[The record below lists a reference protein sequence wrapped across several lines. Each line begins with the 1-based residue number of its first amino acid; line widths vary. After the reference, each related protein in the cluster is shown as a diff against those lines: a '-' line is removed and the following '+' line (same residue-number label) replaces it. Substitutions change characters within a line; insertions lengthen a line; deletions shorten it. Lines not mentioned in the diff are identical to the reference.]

1 MTSTFYRPGAGP
13 ADGVAAEEI
22 GKPGPVPVGIRSL
35 GAYVPGG
42 VVTNRTVADWASTE
56 PEWVAVATGIME
68 RRVAP
73 VSESTSAMCEPAA
86 REAVEGAAGPIDA
99 LILATSTADQVTPA
113 TATALQRR
121 LGLDGDGMAFDLN
134 AACGGFVYGLAV
146 ARGLINTLPN
156 VQNVL
161 LVGADQ
167 YSKYINRSHRA
178 TVALFGDGAGAVTV
192 GPVPDGYGIQGV
204 ALAAYSEFHDEVGIM
219 AGGTREPLTPEALEA
234 CRDKLH
240 MNGKVV
246 RRVFVEK
253 VPALALQAADEAG
266 WKLADIDRFVFHQGN
281 PVMLREIAD
290 VLGIDPD
297 RVGVTGD
304 LYGNT
309 GCGSMPLTLHHMN
322 RVAPL
327 RRGEKILF
335 AAAGA
340 GMTVGAVALT
350 WW

>member
-1 MTSTFYRPGAGP
+1 MTNTPYQPNIGP
-13 ADGVAAEEI
+13 TADAVVVADR
-22 GKPGPVPVGIRSL
+22 KPEPVSVGIRSL

-42 VVTNRTVADWASTE
+42 VVTNQMVADWASAD
-56 PEWVAVATGIME
+56 PEWVAVATGITE
-68 RRVAP
+68 RRIAA

-86 REAVEGAAGPIDA
+86 REALQGAAGPIDA
-99 LILATSTADQVTPA
+99 LILATSTPDQVTPP
-113 TATALQRR
+113 TATALQAR

-146 ARGLINTLPN
+146 ARGLISTLPT
-156 VQNVL
+156 VQNIL

-167 YSKYINRSHRA
+167 YSKYVNRSHRA

-192 GPVPDGYGIQGV
+192 GPVPDGYGIQSMS
-204 ALAAYSEFHDEVGIM
+204 LAAYSEFHDEVGIF
-219 AGGTREPLTPEALEA
+219 AGGTREPLTPEVLEA
-234 CRDKLH
+234 HRDKIH

-253 VPALALQAADEAG
+253 VTALTRQAAGEAG
-266 WKLADIDRFVFHQGN
+266 WRLADIDRFVFHQGN
-281 PVMLREIAD
+281 PVMLQEVAD
-290 VLGIDPD
+290 VLGIDAD
-297 RVGVTGD
+297 RVGVTGN

-322 RVAPL
+322 HVAPL
-327 RRGEKILF
+327 RRGEKVLF
-335 AAAGA
+335 AGA
-340 GMTVGAVALT
+340 GGGITVGAVALT